1 MNTLMMNTGTFLI
14 IVAVAVWFSSL
25 IAMQAKWRWGVVAV
39 VVLLTLLIPVAGSN
53 PWLWLSGATGE
64 LSIVTMVLLAA
75 FSLRKLTGH
84 SVLETHTRRHLYILA
99 LVTGFLLY
107 PATLGLSSFDPYT
120 LGYGFALTLIL
131 LILAIIYW
139 IRKQQQLAVVLLVV
153 VFVRELGLFSSSNT
167 WDYLM
172 DPLLW
177 LFSPA
182 LLIVMLVYR
191 MKAEKT

>member
-14 IVAVAVWFSSL
+14 IVAVAVWFSSF
-25 IAMQAKWRWGVVAV
+25 IAMQAKWRWAIVAS

-53 PWLWLSGATGE
+53 PWLWLSGATSE

-75 FSLRKLTGH
+75 FSLRQLTGL
-84 SVLETHTRRHLYILA
+84 SVLETQARCHLYFLI
-99 LVTGFLLY
+99 LVTGLLLY
-107 PATLGLSSFDPYT
+107 PATLGLSLFDPYT
-120 LGYGFALTLIL
+120 LGFGFSLPLIL

-153 VFVRELGLFSSSNT
+153 VSARELGLFSSSNT

-177 LFSPA
+177 LFSPV
-182 LLIVMLVYR
+182 LLIVMLVCR
-191 MKAEKT
+191 MKAEKS